1 MWYYC
6 WCKNRQ
12 IDQSNRMKSQKTN
25 THLQDT
31 WYMTKLQLHG
41 CVEMM
46 VFDMLLGL
54 SNMYMEKSKYQ
65 LLSCTIHKISSKRI
79 LYLNM
84 KVKTL
89 KLLEHNIW
97 EGLHDLTQR
106 FPIGTG
112 NALII
117 KEKMHYIKIKNFSLK
132 RHH

>member
-1 MWYYC
+1 MCKQLTITKTILSRNKAGKPTLSAIKTYKVTVGKILWYYC

-12 IDQSNRMKSQKTN
+12 IDQSNRMESQKTN

-46 VFDMLLGL
+46 VFEMLLGL

-79 LYLNM
+79 LHLNM

-89 KLLEHNIW
+89 KLLEHNI
-97 EGLHDLTQR
+97 
-106 FPIGTG
+106 
-112 NALII
+112 
-117 KEKMHYIKIKNFSLK
+117 
-132 RHH
+132 